1 MRSGIRIAVAVALAL
16 SAACGRDAERAP
28 DAANAVG
35 GTASV
40 ASAASGASAAD
51 GAKVGCPATG
61 AWAPCSVI
69 ERLERAGLAPK
80 RDTAAVRVKPL
91 TVSGMRVTVGKAEL
105 DVFIYP
111 DAAARQRDERQLDRK
126 EFVELGE
133 SPSLRREPTL
143 IRNTNLLALL
153 HSLND
158 HQRERVADVLT
169 AGPPQPVPP
178 NAGSGARR

>member
-1 MRSGIRIAVAVALAL
+1 MRSDIRVAVALAL
-16 SAACGRDAERAP
+16 CAACGRDAERAP
-28 DAANAVG
+28 DAGTVAG
-35 GTASV
+35 GAS
-40 ASAASGASAAD
+40 ASAASAASAVTASD
-51 GAKVGCPATG
+51 SAKGGCPATG

-69 ERLERAGLAPK
+69 ERLERSGLAPK
-80 RDTAAVRVKPL
+80 RDTAAVHFRPL
-91 TVSGMRVTVGKAEL
+91 TQRGMRVTVGSAQL

-158 HQRERVADVLT
+158 HQRERVADALT

-178 NAGSGARR
+178 NAGPGARR

>member
-1 MRSGIRIAVAVALAL
+1 MRSGFRVAVALAL
-16 SAACGRDAERAP
+16 CAACGRDAERAP
-28 DAANAVG
+28 DAGAAVG
-35 GTASV
+35 GTAASA
-40 ASAASGASAAD
+40 ASAASGASATD
-51 GAKVGCPATG
+51 SAKTGCPATG
-61 AWAPCSVI
+61 AWAPCNVI

-80 RDTAAVRVKPL
+80 RDTAAVQVKRL
-91 TVSGMRVTVGKAEL
+91 TLPGMRVTVGRAEL

-126 EFVELGE
+126 EYVELGE

-158 HQRERVADVLT
+158 HQRERVSDALT
-169 AGPPQPVPP
+169 AGPPQPAPP
-178 NAGSGARR
+178 NAGAGARR